1 MTNNDL
7 GYPGGSG
14 IKNLPAN
21 AGDPGLIPGLE
32 RSPGGGH
39 GNPLQYS
46 CLENSMDKGA
56 QWAIVHRV
64 AQSQTQLKGLSRSS
78 MYVSIPIFN
87 LFSPITPQEPLILF
101 LHLQLYFC
109 FIDKFICSPFFVFK
123 LQMTLHHT
131 TMLPL

>member
-1 MTNNDL
+1 MITTVVTICHYTKLIQGFPGDL
-7 GYPGGSG
+7 DCKESACSTGELSLVPG
-14 IKNLPAN
+14 
-21 AGDPGLIPGLE
+21 PG

-101 LHLQLYFC
+101 
-109 FIDKFICSPFFVFK
+109 STSA
-123 LQMTLHHT
+123 TLF
-131 TMLPL
+131 LFYR